1 MIKIYVVF
9 RFSQTAEIHQKL
21 SGDAF
26 FGRHPPPATSWPRL
40 QPTKSPRRPSPDPS
54 TPTSTPTNKRNLL
67 WLGAHGAVYICRNL
81 PMVER
86 VLKILKLKVISP
98 HDSIKCQS
106 WGGGWEN
113 RILLFEMVQRMSH
126 LEPSVWTLK
135 KTKSEE
141 LAILM
146 RYTPSWEFFTHFGHF
161 FGHFKQK
168 YAIFSDPPKI
178 DTLYY
183 HGVK

>member
-98 HDSIKCQS
+98 HVGKKCQS
-106 WGGGWEN
+106 WVFFFEKIAFYCLKWPKKWPKWVNNSHEWKY
-113 RILLFEMVQRMSH
+113 RLKMASSSLFV
-126 LEPSVWTLK
+126 
-135 KTKSEE
+135 
-141 LAILM
+141 
-146 RYTPSWEFFTHFGHF
+146 FFNVHTDGS
-161 FGHFKQK
+161 K
-168 YAIFSDPPKI
+168 Y
-178 DTLYY
+178 
-183 HGVK
+183 

>member
-86 VLKILKLKVISP
+86 VLKILKLKLFHPMHCSHMECGPKFFKMGTKWGP
-98 HDSIKCQS
+98 HFEWNGDLRQQK
-106 WGGGWEN
+106 WGPN
-113 RILLFEMVQRMSH
+113 VQMGTKWG
-126 LEPSVWTLK
+126 PK
-135 KTKSEE
+135 K
-141 LAILM
+141 
-146 RYTPSWEFFTHFGHF
+146 H
-161 FGHFKQK
+161 
-168 YAIFSDPPKI
+168 IFDKLTDEI
-178 DTLYY
+178 RDFLRKKVFIECT
-183 HGVK
+183 VN